1 MAKVLTEQE
10 VAAVGANGAS
20 YTTNLCCTA
29 GRASA
34 LNCNV
39 TSPSGASNNQLITGV
54 AKKGPVANGNYF
66 WFTGSTPSEVS
77 NTGGTSAVP
86 TITECRWYTTYDN
99 GGESYTSVSSSSVT
113 WAYGKIAVGG
123 SYSASN
129 PPGYTAASYSSSSSN
144 CQFSPGTNSSSRK
157 LLGWAFVRG
166 IYGGSTD
173 YIRREVWQAGKSE
186 TGHSLEVYTNP
197 LSTKIPGS
205 GGTSEALVVTVT
217 YYTTYSDG
225 TTSSSNVT
233 SSSTIQYNTTSTDS
247 QPSTW
252 YNSSS
257 YGRMTVGQN
266 PNTTER
272 LVGYG
277 WAKATYNGYSGTD
290 KSKIK
295 QDGYTP
301 SGPTVDGHYLKTY
314 TYSLSH
320 IAGSGGT
327 SAVPSFYVRY
337 YTTYS
342 NGTED
347 YIDVTDS
354 ATIKYNKTTTDSEPS
369 SWYTTSSSCQFTQ
382 GQNSSSSTTTVG
394 YAWVKAW
401 YNGESKADRSTV
413 YQDGYTS
420 SASTGFIFHWDVS
433 NCLKTTPV
441 LQFYR
446 SGDTINDSSA
456 FSSGRNGGPGNITGE
471 YSASWNKTGTI
482 SQVAFIEN
490 GGYINYVQ
498 INGYNGT
505 TYLSKTY
512 IGGSSVSGMKTL
524 TRSFKTSDYNN
535 GTLRIYVSYYDS

>member
-1 MAKVLTEQE
+1 MAKVLTEYE
-10 VAAVGANGAS
+10 VAAIGANGAS
-20 YTTNLCCTA
+20 YTSNLCCTA
-29 GRASA
+29 GRAST

-39 TSPSGASNNQLITGV
+39 TEPKGASNNQLVTGV

-66 WFTGSTPSEVS
+66 WFTGSTVSDVS

-123 SYSASN
+123 SYSESN

-157 LLGWAFVRG
+157 LLGWAFIRG

-186 TGHSLEVYTNP
+186 TGHSLSVYTDP
-197 LSTKIPGS
+197 LSSKIPGS
-205 GGTSEALVVTVT
+205 GGTSEYLVVTVT

-252 YNSSS
+252 YSSS
-257 YGRMTVGQN
+257 EYGRLTVGQN
-266 PNTTER
+266 SYTYDVT
-272 LVGYG
+272 VGYG
-277 WAKATYNGYSGTD
+277 WARATYNGYSATD
-290 KSKIK
+290 RSTIK
-295 QDGYTP
+295 QEGYTP
-301 SGPTVDGHYLKTY
+301 SGPTVTGHYLKTY

-320 IAGSGGT
+320 ISGSGGT

-347 YIDVTDS
+347 YIDVTNQ

-369 SWYTTSSSCQFTQ
+369 SWYTSSSYCQFTC
-382 GQNSSSSTTTVG
+382 GQSSSSKTETIG

-413 YQDGYTS
+413 KQDAYTG
-420 SASTGFIFHWDVS
+420 TGFIYHWDVS
-433 NCLKTTPV
+433 NAANKTTPV
-441 LQFYR
+441 LQFFR
-446 SGDTINDSSA
+446 SGDTVHDASA
-456 FSSGRNGGPGNITGE
+456 FSSGRNGGPDNAAGE
-471 YSASWNKTGTI
+471 YSASWYKTGTI
-482 SQVAFIEN
+482 SQVAFIES
-490 GGYINYVQ
+490 GSEIKKVQ

-505 TYLSKTY
+505 TYLYKMSFSTY
-512 IGGSSVSGMKTL
+512 TL
-524 TRSFKTSDYNN
+524 YQLDNSFSTSDYTN
-535 GTLRIYVSYYDS
+535 GTNRIYAYYYLS